1 MKNISIPI
9 TLPFGLQQDTHDW
22 RSKKFSID
30 INDLRDLSK
39 HQNAQLDFLLSIKKG
54 HPEFVIFENLDHKG
68 LLIPPELISQ
78 YKDRQAPNDH
88 KFTLEIQIITDID
101 SISKEYS
108 APRDIYED
116 IISSLCLFLN
126 ASFNTLTFTRFSPVI
141 LDDEKIVFNEKL
153 AYLVNPWQD
162 WFRSYETLKIILDH
176 NLKNQ
181 INPTAKDYDSM
192 LPHVKKSIKP
202 LDLNKL
208 SNLADADSRAIN
220 YIHRFGRVL
229 SEIIRMH
236 PSHDYSAI
244 VGLLTALIEGFLL
257 INGENRYKFKIRIS
271 NLLNDSNLAKTLT
284 NIYDSRSSF
293 FHSGK
298 YSKINDIFHFLTIE
312 FLLVV
317 LKEII
322 EFQITAEIKDDSFDY
337 RTTSKNSWKKFTA
350 ANSAHAVQLRPH
362 PTLACS
368 FRPGERKLYQPS
380 SPKPKF
386 A

>member
-9 TLPFGLQQDTHDW
+9 TLPFGLHESIKDW
-22 RSKKFSID
+22 RSKKFNIN

-39 HQNAQLDFLLSIKKG
+39 HKDTHLEFSLSIIEA
-54 HPEFVIFENLDHKG
+54 HPEFIIFENLDHKG
-68 LLIPPELISQ
+68 LLIPPPLIVQ
-78 YKDRQAPNDH
+78 YKDRQAPQDH
-88 KFTLEIQIITDID
+88 KLTLVIQVVTDID
-101 SISKEYS
+101 TISKEYS

-126 ASFNTLTFTRFSPVI
+126 ALLNTLTFARFSPVI
-141 LDDEKIVFNEKL
+141 LDDKKVVFNEKL

-162 WFRSYETLKIILDH
+162 WFRSYDTLKIVLDH
-176 NLKNQ
+176 SLKNQ
-181 INPTAKDYDSM
+181 INSTAKYYDLM
-192 LPHVKKSIKP
+192 LPHVKASIKP

-208 SNLADADSRAIN
+208 SDLADADNRAIN

-271 NLLNDSNLAKTLT
+271 NLLNDSNLGSALT

-293 FHSGK
+293 FHSGE

-312 FLLVV
+312 FLIVV

-322 EFQITAEIKDDSFDY
+322 EFQIAYEIKQDSFDY
-337 RTTSKNSWKKFTA
+337 RTVSKNS
-350 ANSAHAVQLRPH
+350 
-362 PTLACS
+362 
-368 FRPGERKLYQPS
+368 
-380 SPKPKF
+380 
-386 A
+386 